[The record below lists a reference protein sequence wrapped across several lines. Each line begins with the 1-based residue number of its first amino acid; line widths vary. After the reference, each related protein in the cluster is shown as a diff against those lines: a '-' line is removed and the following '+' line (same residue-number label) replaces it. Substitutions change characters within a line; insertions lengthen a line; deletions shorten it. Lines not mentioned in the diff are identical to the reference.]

1 MKQNAVFLKTMF
13 IIRSAASAYP
23 SIRWLS
29 YAPMIADLDMF
40 DSNFDMGAVDRVF
53 IAVTT
58 RLPESLK
65 GKLPEKDM
73 SRFQFYESIVRVAMT
88 KFKGHGAETVVEGLK
103 KMFEEVLLPQVD
115 LYMWNGFREKQ
126 IWTLEMDDLFKS
138 NLVAMQKLYR
148 FYFAIKKRK

>member
-1 MKQNAVFLKTMF
+1 MKKHAVFLKTMF

-29 YAPMIADLDMF
+29 YAPMIADLDIF
-40 DSNFDMGAVDRVF
+40 DATFDMGAVDRIF

-73 SRFQFYESIVRVAMT
+73 SRFQFYESIVRVAMA
-88 KFKGHGAETVVEGLK
+88 KYKG
-103 KMFEEVLLPQVD
+103 
-115 LYMWNGFREKQ
+115 
-126 IWTLEMDDLFKS
+126 
-138 NLVAMQKLYR
+138 
-148 FYFAIKKRK
+148 